1 MGHTNSTPNYNLP
14 QFLTTDKPAWLTDI
28 NGAMLAIDTGI
39 DAAKDA
45 ADAAQGDAT
54 QAGLDASSA
63 LSTASSA
70 DAKAGGAV
78 ASIAATFDPTSTY
91 ALNAIVMYNSLMY
104 RCTSAVITPGAWTGS
119 TNWTRMTTTDLKIAD
134 LADSDIENVANG
146 QILVYTSGKWHNTYL
161 LQYVPSQAINLE
173 DIWCTGYQGSS
184 TVRAFFIPLTKPV
197 SSLVSSATLSNV
209 YVSAYSASGPSETW
223 SNQLLSS
230 ALGTITTKIT
240 EGGILVSLIL
250 NSALSTP
257 TYTPLTIRIVS
268 GILNFN

>member
-1 MGHTNSTPNYNLP
+1 MSHTNSTPNYNLP
-14 QFLTTDKPAWLTDI
+14 QFLTTDKPAWLVDF
-28 NGAMLAIDTGI
+28 NGAMSSIDTAI
-39 DAAKDA
+39 KNAQDTANTADTNASAAL
-45 ADAAQGDAT
+45 
-54 QAGLDASSA
+54 LDAGTALTNASA
-63 LSTASSA
+63 A
-70 DAKAGGAV
+70 DAKAGGAI

-104 RCTSAVITPGAWTGS
+104 RCTSAVTTPGAWTGS
-119 TNWTRMTTTDLKIAD
+119 TNWTRMNVTDLKAAD
-134 LADSDIENVANG
+134 LADTDIGTPANG

-184 TVRAFFIPLTKPV
+184 NVRAFFIPLTKPV
-197 SSLVSSATLSNV
+197 SSLVSSVTLSNV

-223 SNQLLSS
+223 SNQLISS
-230 ALGTITTKIT
+230 ALGTVTTKIT
-240 EGGILVSLIL
+240 DGGILVSIIL